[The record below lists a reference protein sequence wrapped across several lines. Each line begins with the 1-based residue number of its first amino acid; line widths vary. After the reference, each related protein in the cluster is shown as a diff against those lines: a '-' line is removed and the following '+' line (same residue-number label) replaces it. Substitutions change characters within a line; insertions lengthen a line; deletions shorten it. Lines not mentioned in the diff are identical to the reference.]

1 MQQPQPSKR
10 QKPSE
15 SDASDDPTRTFCLK
29 KLQELFCHIFL
40 KYPHVLSDSGTESL
54 QEKNLEDLTDNER
67 KALEDRAKAF
77 ATDVEQCVYDIYSE
91 PDSKGKPSAGG
102 KYKYVLTFIH
112 YGICILIL
120 FCHPGSVSECSHLI

>member
-10 QKPSE
+10 QKPLA

-29 KLQELFCHIFL
+29 KLQELFCRIFL
-40 KYPHVLSDSGTESL
+40 KYPHVLSDSVTGSL

-67 KALEDRAKAF
+67 NILEERAKAF

-91 PDSKGKPSAGG
+91 PDGKGKPSAGG
-102 KYKYVLTFIH
+102 KYKYVLFVS
-112 YGICILIL
+112 YSILIL
-120 FCHPGSVSECSHLI
+120 SCFVIQGTLPDAHI